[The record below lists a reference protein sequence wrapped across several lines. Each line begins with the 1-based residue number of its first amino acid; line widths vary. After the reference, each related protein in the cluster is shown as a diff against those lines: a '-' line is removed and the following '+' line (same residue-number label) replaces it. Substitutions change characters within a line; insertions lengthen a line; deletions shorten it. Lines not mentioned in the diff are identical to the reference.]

1 MIAFFRSRSIVRMTV
16 RPRTCGYTRVPYQKR
31 LRGITNSPLS
41 MRPFPFDFDTCTYL
55 SFPSLIALRISI
67 STLTA
72 GYLILA
78 SDDNIGIKSSFTHR
92 EIVTTFS
99 FQYGPGRA
107 LSSPCI
113 CIPGEIVR
121 YAVVAVGRSQAST
134 CVIGARREVPASALT
149 CGSADLRPGSC
160 MNDKEKET
168 LESFA
173 DLRFGPSDYSIHGLE

>member
-78 SDDNIGIKSSFTHR
+78 SDDNIGVCIRCNPLLIFGQFPCYTRQLVYIWLQMSTQHVYIFSLSVRNHLIQNPLCFSMN
-92 EIVTTFS
+92 EIQSTVNPIDQVLIHTS
-99 FQYGPGRA
+99 RDCDNFQ
-107 LSSPCI
+107 LSI
-113 CIPGEIVR
+113 
-121 YAVVAVGRSQAST
+121 
-134 CVIGARREVPASALT
+134 
-149 CGSADLRPGSC
+149 RPGS
-160 MNDKEKET
+160 
-168 LESFA
+168 
-173 DLRFGPSDYSIHGLE
+173 